1 MNILV
6 TGAAGFIG
14 FHLCK
19 ALVSYKK
26 IQLIG
31 IDNLS
36 PYYDV
41 TLKKDRLKIL
51 KSLSKKNFKF
61 IKCDISNKNSL
72 NKIIENNQI
81 KIIYN
86 LAAQA
91 GVRESIK
98 DTSNYFATNILGF
111 YNILEAC
118 KKYKIKHLIFA
129 STSSVYGDNKK
140 FPLKEENE
148 TNKPL
153 SFYAASKKTNEVLA
167 YSYSHIH
174 KLHITGLRF
183 FTVYGEYG
191 RPDMAIYKF
200 IDGINK
206 NKKINLYNYGNHYRD
221 FTYIDDV
228 INSLVKLKTKKADK
242 NELYNI
248 YNIAN
253 GKTVSLKKL
262 LSIIYSQIK
271 IKPKINF
278 LKMQKGDVY
287 KTHASIEK
295 INKKIN
301 YKPKTSIYI
310 GIKNYINWYKNYYLK

>member
-19 ALVSYKK
+19 ELVKNKK
-26 IQLIG
+26 IRLIG

-41 TLKKDRLKIL
+41 MLKKDRLKIL
-51 KSLSKKNFKF
+51 KSLSNKNFKF
-61 IKCDISNKNSL
+61 IKCDIANHKSL
-72 NKIIENNQI
+72 NKIIENNKI

-91 GVRESIK
+91 GVRASIK
-98 DTSNYFATNILGF
+98 NTSNYFVTNILGF
-111 YNILEAC
+111 YNILEAS

-129 STSSVYGDNKK
+129 STSSVYGNNIK
-140 FPLKEENE
+140 FPLKEESD

-191 RPDMAIYKF
+191 RPDMAIFKF

-228 INSLVKLKTKKADK
+228 INSLVKLKNKQPNK
-242 NELYNI
+242 NNFFDI

-262 LSIIYSQIK
+262 LSVIYSEIK
-271 IKPKINF
+271 IKPKINY
-278 LKMQKGDVY
+278 LKMQKGDVI
-287 KTHASIEK
+287 KTHASIKK

-301 YKPKTSIYI
+301 YKPKTSINI
-310 GIKNYINWYKNYYLK
+310 GIKNYINWYKNYYLR